1 MYFAGRPA
9 DAARFAREVFH
20 RHGRHG
26 LLLPK
31 TRWDRRHRPDCFPR
45 PPYVPNDRGRMRAH
59 LLLEKEEF
67 LRSRQIEL
75 YDKDENMSE
84 KIFEILNNYKNKN
97 ISENQLHNELDYLE
111 DDYSIDIKKVK
122 VISDVGNHGSL
133 TFYVNG
139 IFENMDPDYWNK
151 LLISNLE
158 TAWK

>member
-1 MYFAGRPA
+1 MKKYRYKIFINPNLDFELVPINQVTDLDYYAFLKKEKEK
-9 DAARFAREVFH
+9 DLTQFLFTSKLTIN
-20 RHGRHG
+20 
-26 LLLPK
+26 LLVQ
-31 TRWDRRHRPDCFPR
+31 F
-45 PPYVPNDRGRMRAH
+45 M
-59 LLLEKEEF
+59 KEEF
-67 LRSRQIEL
+67 LRITQIEL

-111 DDYSIDIKKVK
+111 DNYSIDIKKVK

>member
-1 MYFAGRPA
+1 
-9 DAARFAREVFH
+9 
-20 RHGRHG
+20 
-26 LLLPK
+26 
-31 TRWDRRHRPDCFPR
+31 
-45 PPYVPNDRGRMRAH
+45 
-59 LLLEKEEF
+59 
-67 LRSRQIEL
+67 
-75 YDKDENMSE
+75 MSE